1 MKNPLKPSWC
11 ASLGTATDC
20 FGLELGER
28 KDSRRVWRILVFC
41 DEFMT
46 HFHESVS
53 L

>member
-20 FGLELGER
+20 FGLESGKIAEGF
-28 KDSRRVWRILVFC
+28 DAFSF
-41 DEFMT
+41 
-46 HFHESVS
+46 SVTS